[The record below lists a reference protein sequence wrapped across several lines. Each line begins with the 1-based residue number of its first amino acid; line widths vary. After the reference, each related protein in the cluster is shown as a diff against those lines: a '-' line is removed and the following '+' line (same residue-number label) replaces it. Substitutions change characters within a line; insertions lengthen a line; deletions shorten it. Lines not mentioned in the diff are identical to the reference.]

1 MKPDVILLDEYRYD
15 LPEAQIAKYPVTPRD
30 TAKLLI
36 YKQKEITHNHFFNLA
51 DHLPEASFLVFN
63 DTKVIPAR
71 VYFQK
76 STGGI
81 IELFLLHAEQPTR
94 IVHEAMQVTNTCVW
108 ACMIGNKKRWKSGEI
123 LRLPFAVDGFSYELT
138 ATLVDSE
145 KNWVQ
150 FSWKGID
157 QTEAIYFVE
166 VIKALGQIP
175 LPPYLNRATEAR
187 DAETYQT
194 VYSKAEGAVAA
205 PTAGLHFTEN
215 VFKSLANRQISH
227 DFITLHVGA
236 GTFQPVKVANAI
248 EHTMHSEQVVFT
260 KSILEN
266 ILKNCDNLIAV
277 GTTSVRALESLYWFG
292 VKLQQESTT
301 NHPPTFFIEQ
311 FYPYA
316 HQTQAL
322 PSAKDALETILNYL
336 ETNNLTQLIG
346 ETEIYIVP
354 GHGFKM
360 CKGLITNYH
369 QPGSTLM
376 LLVSA
381 FVGEDWKKI
390 YNEALQNGYRFLS
403 YGDSSLL
410 LR

>member
-1 MKPDVILLDEYRYD
+1 M
-15 LPEAQIAKYPVTPRD
+15 
-30 TAKLLI
+30 
-36 YKQKEITHNHFFNLA
+36 
-51 DHLPEASFLVFN
+51 
-63 DTKVIPAR
+63 
-71 VYFQK
+71 
-76 STGGI
+76 
-81 IELFLLHAEQPTR
+81 LFR
-94 IVHEAMQVTNTCVW
+94 
-108 ACMIGNKKRWKSGEI
+108 S
-123 LRLPFAVDGFSYELT
+123 
-138 ATLVDSE
+138 DSE

-157 QTEAIYFVE
+157 QTEAICFVE

-301 NHPPTFFIEQ
+301 DQPPTFFIEQ

-354 GHGFKM
+354 GYGFKM

>member
-1 MKPDVILLDEYRYD
+1 MKPAVILLDDYRYD
-15 LPEAQIAKYPVTPRD
+15 LPEARIAKYPVAPRD
-30 TAKLLI
+30 TSKLLI
-36 YKQKEITHNHFFNLA
+36 YRQNNIVHDRFFNLA
-51 DHLPEASFLVFN
+51 NYLPDASFLVFN

-81 IELFLLHAEQPTR
+81 VELFLLHAEQPTR
-94 IVHEAMQVTNTCVW
+94 MVHEAMQVTDTCVW
-108 ACMIGNKKRWKSGEI
+108 TCMIGNKKRWKSNET
-123 LRLPFAVDGFSYELT
+123 LCLQFSVGGLLYELT
-138 ATLVDSE
+138 ATLIDSE

-150 FSWKGID
+150 FSWKSTD
-157 QTEAIYFVE
+157 QINALSFVE

-175 LPPYLNRATEAR
+175 LPPYLNRATEAQ

-215 VFKSLANRQISH
+215 VFKSLSNRQISH
-227 DFITLHVGA
+227 SFITLHVGA

-248 EHTMHSEQVVFT
+248 EHTMHSEQVVFS
-260 KSILEN
+260 KNILEE
-266 ILKNCDNLIAV
+266 ILKNSDNLIAV

-292 VKLQQESTT
+292 VKLQQKSTAEDT
-301 NHPPTFFIEQ
+301 SSFFIEQ

-316 HQTQAL
+316 HQGQVL

-354 GHGFKM
+354 GYAFKM

-381 FVGEDWKKI
+381 FVGEDWKNI
-390 YNEALQNGYRFLS
+390 YNEALQNEYRFLS